1 MDHFIGSVNPEF
13 QSKHTAVTQVGM
25 LQKSYGKADFHLDN
39 PIPAGKVPS
48 ADVSVIKSVEEILL
62 WRVFNYKFLK
72 NDV

>member
-1 MDHFIGSVNPEF
+1 
-13 QSKHTAVTQVGM
+13 M